1 MTKILVI
8 GAGAWGTA
16 LSHVLAMTN
25 SNVFIWSRNKNI
37 SKEININK
45 TNSKYFPKK
54 KLSKNIKSIYGK
66 IHTNKFDY
74 IFYVLPAS
82 VFILFSKKYLLG
94 KKISN
99 FIICSKG
106 VASNGQFL
114 SDMVEKNLNVN
125 NLFYLSGPSFADEVI
140 NGKMTAL
147 SISSL
152 NKSKKIGSLF
162 KGSNIRIYFSKNLKS
177 LEYLSIL
184 KNAYAIG
191 AGIIDSIK
199 LGNNAKAAYI
209 TRCISEIKKSM
220 KFLKLETNSINSL
233 GGLGDIILSCNSTK
247 SRNYFYG
254 YNLIKKKN
262 LKTKK
267 TIEGLNTCL
276 SFSKNKKLRIEN
288 QPILNSI
295 INIINGS
302 SPDEEIKKLFTR
314 NFKSE

>member
-1 MTKILVI
+1 MIKILII

-16 LSHVLAMTN
+16 LTHILAKNN

-37 SKEININK
+37 SNEINLKK

-54 KLSKNIKSIYGK
+54 KLSKNIRSIYGN
-66 IHTNKFDY
+66 ISTDKFDY

-82 VFILFSKKYLLG
+82 IFTTFSKKYLLG

-99 FIICSKG
+99 LILCSKG
-106 VASNGQFL
+106 VTSDGKFL
-114 SDMVEKNLNVN
+114 SDVAEKNLNIN

-147 SISSL
+147 SMSSL
-152 NKSKKIGSLF
+152 NKSKKIGNLF

-177 LEYLSIL
+177 LEYLSIY

-220 KFLKLETNSINSL
+220 KYLKLETSSINSL
-233 GGLGDIILSCNSTK
+233 GGLGDIILSCNSSK
-247 SRNYFYG
+247 SRNYSYG
-254 YNLIKKKN
+254 YNLINKRHS
-262 LKTKK
+262 KTKK

-276 SFSKNKKLRIEN
+276 SFSKNKKIRVNN

-302 SPDEEIKKLFTR
+302 SPNKEIEKLFTR